1 MLPSPAP
8 YRRGTTSALLLS
20 AALLLLG
27 GLALVM
33 GGAVR
38 WLGCLT
44 PDVWAVA
51 CPMHDDAF
59 GELPGID
66 LPVAAGYAL
75 VGAAALPASFGL
87 RPGRGARG
95 RWALPA
101 LGLLT
106 LLVHVA
112 FAVGTLEPGEPG
124 EPGGPGEPASA
135 LGQASSLLVLLVPVL
150 SVTGA
155 ALVTLG
161 RDDTPGRLTARWTG
175 GTLAAVGLAHGIV
188 PIVVLIGV
196 SGSHDD
202 PPGLFLLPGLVTL
215 VLVGLLTAA
224 AVRASHRWNRR
235 ALLATLAGVT
245 ALLAAGGWAAAGAIL
260 WRDCLEP
267 GSSTTGCA
275 PAAAAAARAPL
286 ERERWPEVT
295 PQPEVALG
303 AGLVLLA
310 AAAALAL
317 LHALLERSAPGWT
330 AAAAAVLAAG
340 AGAVLASRAGTVVL
354 AESAFALVLALL
366 GMVLAWRAG
375 VSGVHGSR
383 GSQSARSPVASA

>member
-8 YRRGTTSALLLS
+8 HRRGTTSALLLS

-33 GGAVR
+33 GGTVR

-44 PDVWAVA
+44 PDLWAVA

-59 GELPGID
+59 DEVPGID

-75 VGAAALPASFGL
+75 VGAAALPATLGL
-87 RPGRGARG
+87 RPGPGARG

-124 EPGGPGEPASA
+124 KPGEPASA

-155 ALVTLG
+155 ALVALG
-161 RDDTPGRLTARWTG
+161 QDDTPGRPTARWTG
-175 GTLAAVGLAHGIV
+175 GDLGRRSSRLPPVEPAGTAGDARRRHRATGRRRLGRGGGDPLAGLPRARI
-188 PIVVLIGV
+188 L
-196 SGSHDD
+196 HDRVRPRRRGRGPD
-202 PPGLFLLPGLVTL
+202 RGCRGRPGL
-215 VLVGLLTAA
+215 
-224 AVRASHRWNRR
+224 
-235 ALLATLAGVT
+235 
-245 ALLAAGGWAAAGAIL
+245 
-260 WRDCLEP
+260 
-267 GSSTTGCA
+267 
-275 PAAAAAARAPL
+275 
-286 ERERWPEVT
+286 
-295 PQPEVALG
+295 
-303 AGLVLLA
+303 
-310 AAAALAL
+310 
-317 LHALLERSAPGWT
+317 
-330 AAAAAVLAAG
+330 
-340 AGAVLASRAGTVVL
+340 RAGTVVL

-366 GMVLAWRAG
+366 GMVLACRAG

>member
-66 LPVAAGYAL
+66 LPVAAGY
-75 VGAAALPASFGL
+75 
-87 RPGRGARG
+87 
-95 RWALPA
+95 
-101 LGLLT
+101 
-106 LLVHVA
+106 
-112 FAVGTLEPGEPG
+112 
-124 EPGGPGEPASA
+124 A